1 MGSDRRLDAYVQTR
15 LLAAKDVAKATAFA
29 ADAERQLV
37 DYLAQRLE
45 AGITC
50 KTLSALMDREVPRW
64 LRSRVL
70 RHARSKLGPN
80 LDDTGARAFD
90 YYRAHEGGRAR

>member
-15 LLAAKDVAKATAFA
+15 LIAAKDVAKATQFA

-50 KTLSALMDREVPRW
+50 KTLSALMDSGVPRW

-70 RHARSKLGPN
+70 RHARGKLGPE
-80 LDDTGARAFD
+80 LQQTGSRAFD
-90 YYRAHEGGRAR
+90 YYRAQERKRA